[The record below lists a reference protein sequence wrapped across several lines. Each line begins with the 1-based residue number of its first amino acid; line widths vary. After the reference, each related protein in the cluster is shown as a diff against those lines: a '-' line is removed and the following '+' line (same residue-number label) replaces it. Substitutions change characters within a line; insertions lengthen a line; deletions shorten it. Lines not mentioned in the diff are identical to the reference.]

1 MKRLPNP
8 SAVVV
13 SALRPLVLLF
23 LAAATASAQGTFH
36 GDVARTGVY
45 PEAGDA
51 GDRPVEMVV
60 RRRRADRRLAGR
72 G

>member
-8 SAVVV
+8 STVVV
-13 SALRPLVLLF
+13 SALRPLALLF

-45 PEAGDA
+45 P
-51 GDRPVEMVV
+51 RPA
-60 RRRRADRRLAGR
+60 RRRPAS
-72 G
+72 